1 MKKNIEAF
9 MRYHQAKESLAEYT
23 QIGAAAIQLLKL
35 NVSVKNG
42 SRLLGQ
48 FVDACEVTHWGEGKR
63 FPNPVDKTQEI
74 GEMLCNHVLVQ
85 QISAFD
91 LFSKSVLADF
101 VRFSDWA
108 RKHCPQLKHEHT
120 LVQMSPQGRWVVS
133 SCCNEVGN
141 KLTDLKSRLSEI
153 SSMTNWKI
161 STDLVEIEPL
171 FHLARLCRN
180 RIAHSDGIVG
190 SELED
195 FAKSREVLDAHNKFR
210 EKYARAELPPLPNL
224 IRGNRIVL
232 SPENSIYFGAVL
244 YEFAKSINIYMC
256 EKLTEKE
263 FVEMGFFYS
272 CLVETHSG
280 RVIRHRDAVGRI
292 NYFLTERYLFKE
304 TSKLK
309 EVSFYLKD
317 KIFNYKGKDMKE
329 TTYWKIALA
338 RHEILHALEK
348 PRSPATK
355 IVNAKR
361 NQHAK
366 TPTSHTAK

>member
-48 FVDACEVTHWGEGKR
+48 FVDACEVTHWSEGKR

-74 GEMLCNHVLVQ
+74 GELLCNQVIVQ

-91 LFSKSVLADF
+91 LFSKSVVADF
-101 VRFSDWA
+101 ARFSSWA
-108 RKHCPQLKHEHT
+108 RKNCEQLQHNHK
-120 LVQMSPQGRWVVS
+120 LVQLSPQGRWVVS

-153 SSMTNWKI
+153 VSMTNWKL
-161 STDLVEIEPL
+161 SAELVEIEPL

-180 RIAHSDGIVG
+180 RIVHSDGIVG
-190 SELED
+190 SELEE
-195 FAKSREVLDAHNKFR
+195 FSKSKEVADAHNKFR
-210 EKYARAELPPLPNL
+210 EKFARAELPLLPKL
-224 IRGNRIVL
+224 IRGSRIVF
-232 SPENSIYFGAVL
+232 SSANAIYFGAVL
-244 YEFAKSINIYMC
+244 YEFARSLNIYVC

-272 CLVETHSG
+272 CLVETHSA
-280 RVIRHRDAVGRI
+280 RVIRHRNAEGRI

-304 TSKLK
+304 TSKIK
-309 EVSFYLKD
+309 DVSFYLKD
-317 KIFNYKGKDMKE
+317 KAVGGSGKDVTE

-338 RHEILHALEK
+338 RHDVLHLAEKLEASGSVIAK
-348 PRSPATK
+348 IEKTHRSKNT
-355 IVNAKR
+355 
-361 NQHAK
+361 
-366 TPTSHTAK
+366 TSQRLK